1 MENQNTIH
9 VETPSL
15 LSSSFS
21 YYSKPISNTIPESHV
36 AVIDVYNLIRG
47 DDFIAETQKLR
58 GISDTKVARKYK
70 AYHFNYV
77 TFSGTF
83 SKRNNDGLIRHS
95 GLLTIDFDHLVDI
108 IGLKDQLLVD
118 PYFETQL
125 LFTSPSGDGLKWIIP
140 IDPSL
145 EFHHK
150 YFDAVSNYVLAT
162 YNLVIDPNGREVSR
176 ACFLPHDSEAYIN
189 PKYL

>member
-1 MENQNTIH
+1 MENQNTIL
-9 VETPSL
+9 VETATAL
-15 LSSSFS
+15 LSSFS
-21 YYSKPISNTIPESHV
+21 YFTKPISNTIPESQV
-36 AVIDVYNLIRG
+36 TLLDVYNLIRG
-47 DDFIAETQKLR
+47 DAFSTETNTLR
-58 GISDTKVARKYK
+58 GISDTKLARKYK

-83 SKRNNDGLIRHS
+83 SKRNNDSLIRHS
-95 GLLTIDFDHLVDI
+95 GLLTIDFDHIFDI
-108 IGLKDQLLVD
+108 SGLKEQLLVD
-118 PYFETQL
+118 PYFETEL
-125 LFTSPSGDGLKWIIP
+125 LFISPSCDGLKWIIP

-162 YNLVIDPNGREVSR
+162 YNLAIDPNGKEVSR
-176 ACFLPHDSEAYIN
+176 ACFLPHDPEVYIN

>member
-1 MENQNTIH
+1 MKSKNTIH
-9 VETPSL
+9 VETPNL
-15 LSSSFS
+15 VSSTFS
-21 YYSKPISNTIPESHV
+21 YYSKPISNTIPESQV
-36 AVIDVYNLIRG
+36 TLVDVYNLIRG
-47 DDFIAETQKLR
+47 DDFIAVTQKLR

-83 SKRNNDGLIRHS
+83 SKRNNDSLIRHS
-95 GLLTIDFDHLVDI
+95 GLLTIDFDHIVDI
-108 IGLKDQLLVD
+108 IGLKEQLLVD

-125 LFTSPSGDGLKWIIP
+125 LFISPSSDGLKWIIP

-162 YNLVIDPNGREVSR
+162 YNLAIDPNGREVSR

>member
-1 MENQNTIH
+1 MENQNTIQA
-9 VETPSL
+9 ETPNVL
-15 LSSSFS
+15 LSSFSFFA
-21 YYSKPISNTIPESHV
+21 KPISNTIPESQ
-36 AVIDVYNLIRG
+36 ITLLDVYNLIRG
-47 DDFIAETQKLR
+47 DAFLPETNTLR

-83 SKRNNDGLIRHS
+83 SKRNNDSLIRHS

-108 IGLKDQLLVD
+108 MGLKEQLLVD

-125 LFTSPSGDGLKWIIP
+125 LFASPSGDGLKWIIP

-162 YNLVIDPNGREVSR
+162 YNLAIDPNGREVSR